1 MWGVIMQEHN
11 FIFENEKRL
20 ILIAEDEY
28 VNREILGQIL
38 MNEYDIIFAEDGVK
52 AYELMKE
59 NEDKL
64 SLVLLDLIMP
74 NMDGIELLKKVQNDS
89 KLSNIPIIVMT
100 SDSLSEEKSLSLGAA
115 DFIPKPYPRETVI
128 KARIKRTIVLYED
141 RKIINYTE
149 RDPLTRLYNKE
160 YFYQYASIFD
170 TYYKD
175 SMTDALIID
184 IRHFHIINDR
194 FGTNYGDMVLK
205 NVASKLKE
213 IVRRISGIVCRKEED
228 TFMIY
233 CKHQKDY
240 SFILEQ
246 LKKAD
251 SSIIYRIGIY
261 ENVDKNID
269 VSIRFDR
276 AKLASDKIR
285 TSISKN
291 IEYYNDKMREKELFE
306 EHLVHDFERSL
317 LNNEF
322 KVFYQPKFNVKGD
335 TPYLSS
341 AEALVRWFHPTIGLV
356 SPADFIPLF
365 EENGLIQKLDRFVWN
380 EVGKKIKEWKDKYN
394 FYVPVSVN
402 VSRIDMYEPD
412 FIDTLLKIIND
423 NNLSIHDIY
432 LEITESAYTSD
443 SSQMIAIVNKLRE
456 LGFSIEMDDFG
467 TGYSSLNMISELPID
482 VLKLDMVFVRNAY
495 KKNDTKIVEFI
506 IDIAKYLSVPIVAE
520 GVETKEQVD
529 SLKNLGC
536 DIIQGYYFS
545 KPIPANEFE
554 KFILDRKEIKNA
566 NKRKTK

>member
-1 MWGVIMQEHN
+1 MKEHN
-11 FIFENEKRL
+11 FIFGNKKRL

-28 VNREILGQIL
+28 VNREILGNIL
-38 MNEYDIIFAEDGVK
+38 MSDYEIIYAEDGEE
-52 AYELMKE
+52 AYELMKQ

-74 NMDGIELLKKVQNDS
+74 KMDGLELLEKIQDDS
-89 KLSNIPIIVMT
+89 KLTNIPIIVVT
-100 SDSLSEEKSLSLGAA
+100 SDSLSEEKSLTLGAA
-115 DFIPKPYPRETVI
+115 DFIPKPFPRETVI
-128 KARIKRTIVLYED
+128 KARIERTIMLYED

-149 RDPLTRLYNKE
+149 RDPLTNLYNKE
-160 YFYQYASIFD
+160 YFYQYTNILD

-175 SMTDALIID
+175 SMMDAIVID

-194 FGTNYGDMVLK
+194 FGTIYGDKVLK
-205 NVASKLKE
+205 NTANKLKE
-213 IVRRISGIVCRKEED
+213 IIKKLNGIVCRKEAD
-228 TFMIY
+228 TFMVY
-233 CKHQKDY
+233 CQHQDDY
-240 SFILEQ
+240 SFILDE
-246 LKKAD
+246 LKKED
-251 SSIIYRIGIY
+251 SSIIYRMGIY

-269 VSIRFDR
+269 VSIRYDR

-285 TSISKN
+285 TSLSKN
-291 IEYYNDKMREKELFE
+291 IEYYNDKMREKELYE
-306 EHLVHDFERSL
+306 EHLINDFENSL
-317 LNNEF
+317 KNNEF
-322 KVFYQPKFNVKGD
+322 KVFYQPKFNVKED
-335 TPYLSS
+335 KPYLSS
-341 AEALVRWFHPTIGLV
+341 AEALVRWFHPTLGIV
-356 SPADFIPLF
+356 SPGDFIPLF
-365 EENGLIQKLDRFVWN
+365 EENGLIQKLDKFVWT

-423 NNLSIHDIY
+423 NGLTTNDIY

-443 SSQMIAIVNKLRE
+443 SSQMIEIVNKLRD

-506 IDIAKYLSVPIVAE
+506 IDIAKYLSVPIIAE
-520 GVETKEQVD
+520 GVETKEQAD

-545 KPIPANEFE
+545 KPIPADEFE
-554 KFILDRKEIKNA
+554 KFILDRKEIK
-566 NKRKTK
+566 KC